1 MPPGAA
7 ARFSEDDCT
16 AIAQPVP
23 IPSIS
28 DFAVRCYFYSARVR
42 ANFMQ
47 SAKPGLGDRSSFVRE
62 RFQILPCILPYFP
75 PQVVPSS
82 SVSQSSGPRFLA
94 TRRLFPSRRVQKADH
109 CIMFNASS
117 PRSGSST
124 TK

>member
-28 DFAVRCYFYSARVR
+28 DFAVQCYFYSAR
-42 ANFMQ
+42 
-47 SAKPGLGDRSSFVRE
+47 KPGLGDRSSFVRE